1 MNQSGEA
8 AEQVVRMSLEG
19 VEVAAKITGSG
30 AKNVAALLYAVMKN
44 NVKTSGKTHL
54 NNMLKSGKPLK
65 VFSIRK
71 EDFKTFTEEAKRYG
85 VLYAALIN
93 KKSKINDGVID
104 VMVREEDASKINRIV
119 QRFKLAEYKDAV
131 IRSEIEETRKSKE
144 QSRGVEPK
152 DREKIITEQEEN
164 KMIKKEGNSLNPSLA
179 KTEKSPLSEQSYEKK
194 NYSKKGFSNKE
205 SVRKKLE
212 NYKEII
218 KEKDKN
224 KVKEKSPKTRT
235 YKSRQKK
242 ER

>member
-8 AEQVVRMSLEG
+8 AEQIVRMSLEG
-19 VEVAAKITGSG
+19 VEVAARITGSG

-44 NVKTSGKTHL
+44 NTKTSGKTHL
-54 NNMLKSGKPLK
+54 NSMLKSGKPLK
-65 VFSIRK
+65 VFSIRQ
-71 EDFKTFTEEAKRYG
+71 EDFKTFTQEAKRYG
-85 VLYAALIN
+85 VLYAALVN
-93 KKSKINDGVID
+93 KKSKVNDGIID
-104 VMVREEDASKINRIV
+104 IMVREEDASKINRIV

-131 IRSEIEETRKSKE
+131 IRNEIEETRKSKE
-144 QSRGVEPK
+144 QSKGVQVK
-152 DREKIITEQEEN
+152 DKEVIIKEQEEG
-164 KMIKKEGNSLNPSLA
+164 KMMKKEVNSLNPSLA

-218 KEKDKN
+218 KEKDK
-224 KVKEKSPKTRT
+224 VKEKSPKTKT
-235 YKSRQKK
+235 PKLKKNK

>member
-8 AEQVVRMSLEG
+8 AEQIVRMSLEG
-19 VEVAAKITGSG
+19 VEVAARITGSG

-44 NVKTSGKTHL
+44 NTKTSGKTHL
-54 NNMLKSGKPLK
+54 NSMLKSGKPLK
-65 VFSIRK
+65 VFSIRQ
-71 EDFKTFTEEAKRYG
+71 EDFKTFTQEAKRYG
-85 VLYAALIN
+85 VLYAALVN
-93 KKSKINDGVID
+93 KKSKVNDGIID
-104 VMVREEDASKINRIV
+104 IMVREEDASKINRIV

-131 IRSEIEETRKSKE
+131 IRNEIEETRRSKE
-144 QSRGVEPK
+144 QSKGVQVK
-152 DREKIITEQEEN
+152 DKEVIIKEQEEG
-164 KMIKKEGNSLNPSLA
+164 KMMKKEVNSLNPSLA

-218 KEKDKN
+218 KEKDK
-224 KVKEKSPKTRT
+224 VKERSPKTKT
-235 YKSRQKK
+235 PKLKKNK

>member
-8 AEQVVRMSLEG
+8 AEQIVRMSLEG
-19 VEVAAKITGSG
+19 VEVAARITGSG

-44 NVKTSGKTHL
+44 NTKTSGKTHL
-54 NNMLKSGKPLK
+54 NSMLKSGKPLK
-65 VFSIRK
+65 VFSIRQ
-71 EDFKTFTEEAKRYG
+71 EYFKTCTQEAKRYG
-85 VLYAALIN
+85 VLYAALVN
-93 KKSKINDGVID
+93 KKSKVNDGIID
-104 VMVREEDASKINRIV
+104 IMVREEDASKINRIV

-131 IRSEIEETRKSKE
+131 IRNEIEETRKSKE
-144 QSRGVEPK
+144 QSKGVQVK
-152 DREKIITEQEEN
+152 DKEVIIKEQEEG
-164 KMIKKEGNSLNPSLA
+164 KMMKKEVNSLNPSLA

-218 KEKDKN
+218 KEKDK
-224 KVKEKSPKTRT
+224 VKEKSPKTKT
-235 YKSRQKK
+235 PKLKKNK

>member
-8 AEQVVRMSLEG
+8 AEQIVRMSLEG
-19 VEVAAKITGSG
+19 VEVAARITGSG

-44 NVKTSGKTHL
+44 NTKTSGKTHL
-54 NNMLKSGKPLK
+54 NSMLKSGKPLK
-65 VFSIRK
+65 VFSIRQ
-71 EDFKTFTEEAKRYG
+71 EDFKTFTQEAKRYG
-85 VLYAALIN
+85 VLYAALVN
-93 KKSKINDGVID
+93 KKSKVNDGIID
-104 VMVREEDASKINRIV
+104 IMVREEDASKINRIV

-131 IRSEIEETRKSKE
+131 IRNEIEETRKSKE
-144 QSRGVEPK
+144 QSKGVQLK
-152 DREKIITEQEEN
+152 DKEVIIKEQEEG
-164 KMIKKEGNSLNPSLA
+164 KMMKKEVNSLNPSLA

-218 KEKDKN
+218 KEKDK
-224 KVKEKSPKTRT
+224 VKEKSPKTKT
-235 YKSRQKK
+235 PKLKKNK

>member
-8 AEQVVRMSLEG
+8 AEQIVRMSLEG
-19 VEVAAKITGSG
+19 VEVAARITGSG

-44 NVKTSGKTHL
+44 NTKTSGKTHL
-54 NNMLKSGKPLK
+54 NSMLKSGKPLK
-65 VFSIRK
+65 VFSIRQ
-71 EDFKTFTEEAKRYG
+71 EDFKTFTQEAKRYG
-85 VLYAALIN
+85 VLYAALVS
-93 KKSKINDGVID
+93 KKSKVNDGIID
-104 VMVREEDASKINRIV
+104 IMVREEDASKINRIV

-131 IRSEIEETRKSKE
+131 IRNEIEETRKSKE
-144 QSRGVEPK
+144 QSKGVQVK
-152 DREKIITEQEEN
+152 DKEVIIKEQEEG
-164 KMIKKEGNSLNPSLA
+164 KMMKKEVNSLNPSLA

-218 KEKDKN
+218 KEKDK
-224 KVKEKSPKTRT
+224 VKEKSPKTKT
-235 YKSRQKK
+235 PKLKKNK